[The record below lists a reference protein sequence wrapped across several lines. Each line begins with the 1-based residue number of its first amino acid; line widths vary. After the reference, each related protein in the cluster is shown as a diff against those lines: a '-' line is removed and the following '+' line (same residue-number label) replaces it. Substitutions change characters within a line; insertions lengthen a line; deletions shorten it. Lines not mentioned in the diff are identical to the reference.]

1 MVRTER
7 NFLMNPSWS
16 EWWKA
21 IFASK
26 SFRNGP
32 LNLNEAG
39 DFLKVPIRVATRLTL
54 VPFLLIRESTG
65 VFYMGK
71 NKGGVSML
79 DVKLLR
85 NNFEEVKQKLQ
96 NRGED
101 LGEFEKFG
109 ELDKRRRT
117 LIVET
122 EALKS
127 QRNEVSQEI
136 AKLKREKQDAD
147 AKIEEMRVV
156 GDRIKT
162 LDIELKEID
171 EKLDTILMS
180 IPNIPHESTPVGETE
195 DDNVEIRKWGEVR
208 DFDFE
213 PKAHWD
219 LGTDLDILD
228 FENAAKVT
236 GSRFV
241 FYKKLGARLERAL
254 INFMMDLHSN
264 EHGYEEMLPPYMV
277 NRASMTGTGQLP
289 KFEEDAFLIEAED
302 YFLIPTAEVPV
313 TNYHREDILKAE
325 DLPRKYTAFSA
336 CFRSEAG
343 SAGRDTR
350 GLIRQHQ
357 FNKVELVQFV
367 KPEDSYAALEKLTG
381 NAEEVLR
388 RLELPYRV
396 LSMCTADLGFTAAK
410 KYDLEVWIPSYNS
423 YREISSCSNFE
434 SFQARRANIR
444 FRREPG
450 SKPEYVHTLNGSG
463 LALGRTVA
471 AILEN
476 YQDADGSVRIPK
488 ALQGYMGGVERIE
501 APTK

>member
-1 MVRTER
+1 
-7 NFLMNPSWS
+7 
-16 EWWKA
+16 
-21 IFASK
+21 
-26 SFRNGP
+26 
-32 LNLNEAG
+32 
-39 DFLKVPIRVATRLTL
+39 
-54 VPFLLIRESTG
+54 
-65 VFYMGK
+65 
-71 NKGGVSML
+71 ML
-79 DVKLLR
+79 DVKVLR
-85 NNFEEVKQKLQ
+85 EDFEGVKKKLSH
-96 NRGED
+96 RGED

-117 LIVET
+117 LIIEVET
-122 EALKS
+122 LKS

-136 AKLKREKQDAD
+136 AQLKREKQNAD

-162 LDIELKEID
+162 FDIELNEID
-171 EKLDTILMS
+171 EKLRNILLA
-180 IPNIPHESTPVGETE
+180 IPNIPHESTPIGETE

-208 DFDFE
+208 TFDFE

-219 LGTDLDILD
+219 LGTDLGILD
-228 FENAAKVT
+228 FENAAKVA

-254 INFMMDLHSN
+254 INFMMDLHAT
-264 EHGYEEMLPPYMV
+264 EHGYDEMLPPYMV
-277 NRASMTGTGQLP
+277 NRDSMTGTGQLP
-289 KFEEDAFLIEAED
+289 KFEEDAFLIEKED

-313 TNYHREDILKAE
+313 TNYHRDQIMSAD
-325 DLPRKYTAFSA
+325 DLPQKYTAYSA

-357 FNKVELVQFV
+357 FNKVEMVQFV
-367 KPEDSYAALEKLTG
+367 KPEDSYAALEALTD
-381 NAEEVLR
+381 NAEDVLR

-410 KYDLEVWIPSYNS
+410 KYDIEVWIPSGDS

-434 SFQARRANIR
+434 AFQARRANIR

-450 SKPEYVHTLNGSG
+450 AKPEFVHTLNGSG
-463 LALGRTVA
+463 LAIGRTVA

-476 YQDADGSVRIPK
+476 YQLEDGSVAIPK
-488 ALQGYMGGVERIE
+488 VLQGYMGGVEVIA
-501 APTK
+501 APAK